1 MQSWI
6 SNYTKI
12 VPEKWMEIREW
23 KNQAFHNSFTKKK
36 KKKRSWALDLGD
48 FNDEARAAVNLVMKW
63 SWSCG
68 ARQHNSLRLILF
80 FRLFAKWM
88 YYCNSY
94 SYSKTV
100 SDPSFK
106 EKNKETFYLNHRVP
120 PQLTRTLTPVSEMTV
135 MHEWRM
141 NYFFLK
147 MVLYTYF
154 ESTTSMHVS
163 HQGKKK
169 RSDEAIQLASK
180 GKLD

>member
-1 MQSWI
+1 MDFQWYKNCPRKMNGNPWVEKPSFSQFFHKGKKMLGLESWWFQRR
-6 SNYTKI
+6 SSRGGQPCDEMI
-12 VPEKWMEIREW
+12 VVMRSAAAQLFEIDT
-23 KNQAFHNSFTKKK
+23 F
-36 KKKRSWALDLGD
+36 
-48 FNDEARAAVNLVMKW
+48 
-63 SWSCG
+63 
-68 ARQHNSLRLILF
+68 F

-141 NYFFLK
+141 NYFFENGALDIFRI
-147 MVLYTYF
+147 YYF
-154 ESTTSMHVS
+154 YACFTP
-163 HQGKKK
+163 GKKK